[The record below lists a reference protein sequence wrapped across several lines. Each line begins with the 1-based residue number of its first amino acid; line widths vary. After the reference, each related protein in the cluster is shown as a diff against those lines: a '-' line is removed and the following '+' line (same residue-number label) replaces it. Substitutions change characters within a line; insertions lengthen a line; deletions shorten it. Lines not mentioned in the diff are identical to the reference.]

1 MADWIKMKPPIYKTP
16 AKRRLPALA
25 VLALTFFFATG
36 AHAFSLN
43 NEDELLDAEVA
54 FAISGTSKGNR
65 VSVHYNIAEG
75 YYLYRHTF
83 KFSPV
88 TEGVTFGEPVI
99 PPGERHVDDYFGEV
113 ETYRKNLSIEIP
125 FAYNGHAPLDILE
138 LQAISRGCADI
149 GVCYPPLAQTIAVGI
164 DSAAVTDA
172 LPEQAAPAVPAVA
185 EQDRIAATL
194 MQGASLLTLLT
205 FFGFGLLLAF
215 TPCVFPMIPILSGII
230 IGQGKTVTTR
240 RAFVLSLV
248 YVLAMALTYT
258 VAGVLVGLSGENIQ
272 ALFQSPWILGLF
284 AAVFVLLALAM
295 FGFYELQMPSAV
307 QSRLTAFSNSQQGG
321 NLAGVAVMG
330 FLSAL
335 IVGPCVTAPLI
346 GALIYIAQT
355 GDAVLGG
362 AALFALSLGMGA
374 PLIVIGTS
382 TGKWMLKAGPW
393 MNAVKNF
400 FGVLLLAV
408 AVWLLSR
415 VLPAG
420 ATMALYAAL
429 AIASGVYM
437 GAFEPQR
444 ESRSNWHKL
453 WKALGLILFIYGAA
467 LIVGALGGSQS
478 LLQPLKGIISSTK
491 SAGSES
497 HLVFRQIKGLSGL
510 QQALDE
516 ARAKQQPVMLDFYA
530 DWCVSCKEMEA
541 FTFPDPAVREA
552 LASFLLI
559 QADVTANDA
568 EDKALLKQLGLFG
581 PPAIIF
587 YDLESEEIAGHRVV
601 GYMKAEDF
609 LSHLKQVK
617 QAI

>member
-1 MADWIKMKPPIYKTP
+1 MKHPTYKALTI
-16 AKRRLPALA
+16 RHLTALA
-25 VLALTFFFATG
+25 LALLFCAG
-36 AHAFSLN
+36 AQAFSLN

-54 FAISGTSKGNR
+54 FAISGTSKGN
-65 VSVHYNIAEG
+65 SIFVHYNIAEG

-99 PPGERHVDDYFGEV
+99 PPGEKHVDDYFGEV
-113 ETYRKNLSIEIP
+113 ETYRKSLSIEIP
-125 FAYNGHAPLDILE
+125 FAYNGHAPPDILE

-164 DSAAVTDA
+164 DPAAVTGA
-172 LPEQAAPAVPAVA
+172 LPEQAASVAPPVA

-240 RAFVLSLV
+240 RAFVLSVV

-258 VAGVLVGLSGENIQ
+258 VAGVLVGLSGENVQ
-272 ALFQSPWILGLF
+272 ALFQNPWILGLF
-284 AAVFVLLALAM
+284 AAVFVLLSLAM

-307 QSRLTAFSNSQQGG
+307 QSRLTSLSNSQQGG

-362 AALFALSLGMGA
+362 AALFTLSLGMGV

-382 TGKWMLKAGPW
+382 TGKWMPKAGPW
-393 MNAVKNF
+393 MSAIKSL

-415 VLPAG
+415 VLPA
-420 ATMALYAAL
+420 AISMMLYAAL
-429 AIASGVYM
+429 AIGSAIYM
-437 GAFEPQR
+437 GAFEPIK
-444 ESRSNWHKL
+444 ESHSGWHKL

-467 LIVGALGGSQS
+467 LIIGALGGSQS
-478 LLQPLKGIISSTK
+478 LLQPLKGIIGAAK
-491 SAGSES
+491 NPGVEQ
-497 HLVFRQIKGLSGL
+497 HLAFRPIKGVSGL
-510 QQALDE
+510 QQALSE
-516 ARAKQQPVMLDFYA
+516 AKLNRQPVMLDFYA

-552 LASFLLI
+552 LASFMLI

-568 EDKALLKQLGLFG
+568 DDKALLKQLGLFG

-587 YDLESEEIAGHRVV
+587 YDLESEEISGHRVV

-609 LSHLKQVK
+609 LGHLKQVK

>member
-1 MADWIKMKPPIYKTP
+1 MKSGMNFALGGKLS
-16 AKRRLPALA
+16 AKILASILWLLP
-25 VLALTFFFATG
+25 VSSW
-36 AHAFSLN
+36 AFTL
-43 NEDELLDAEVA
+43 EKDDLLDAEVA
-54 FAISGTSKGNR
+54 FAISGSSKGDK
-65 VSVHYNIAEG
+65 VLIHYNIAEG

-88 TEGVTFGEPVI
+88 SQDFTFGDPVI
-99 PPGERHVDDYFGEV
+99 PPGEKHYDDYFGEV
-113 ETYRKNLSIEIP
+113 ETYRRAIDIEIP
-125 FAYNGHAPLDILE
+125 FNYSGHKPPDMLE

-149 GVCYPPLAQTIAVGI
+149 GVCYPPLAQTVAVAI
-164 DSAAVTDA
+164 DASAGKT
-172 LPEQAAPAVPAVA
+172 LPSPGAPMA

-194 MQGASLLTLLT
+194 MQGASFLTLLT

-230 IGQGKTVTTR
+230 VGQGKPVTTR
-240 RAFVLSLV
+240 RAFLLSVV

-258 VAGVLVGLSGENIQ
+258 VVGVLIGLSGENIQ
-272 ALFQSPWILGLF
+272 ALFQNPWILGLF

-295 FGFYELQMPSAV
+295 FGFYELQMPSAL
-307 QSRLTAFSNSQQGG
+307 QSRLTNLSNSQQSG
-321 NLAGVAVMG
+321 NLAGVAIMG

-362 AALFALSLGMGA
+362 AALFALSLGMGT

-382 TGKWMLKAGPW
+382 TGKWMPKAGAW
-393 MNAVKNF
+393 MNAVKNL
-400 FGVLLLAV
+400 FGVLLLIV

-420 ATMALYAAL
+420 ITMMLYGAL
-429 AIASGVYM
+429 AIGSAIHM
-437 GAFEPQR
+437 GALKFRKEKPG
-444 ESRSNWHKL
+444 NWQDF
-453 WKALGLILFIYGAA
+453 WQAIGLIMLIYGAA
-467 LIVGALGGSQS
+467 LIIGALSGNQS
-478 LLQPLKGIISSTK
+478 LLQPLKGLAIGDRH
-491 SAGSES
+491 AGTEA
-497 HLVFRQIKGLSGL
+497 HLDFRPVKGIAGL

-516 ARAKQQPVMLDFYA
+516 AKRNGQPVMLDFYA

-541 FTFPDPAVREA
+541 FTFPDPEVQQM
-552 LASFLLI
+552 LASFMVI

-587 YDLESEEIAGHRVV
+587 YDRNAVEIEGRRVV
-601 GYMKAEDF
+601 GYMKAGDF
-609 LSHLKQVK
+609 LSHLQQIA